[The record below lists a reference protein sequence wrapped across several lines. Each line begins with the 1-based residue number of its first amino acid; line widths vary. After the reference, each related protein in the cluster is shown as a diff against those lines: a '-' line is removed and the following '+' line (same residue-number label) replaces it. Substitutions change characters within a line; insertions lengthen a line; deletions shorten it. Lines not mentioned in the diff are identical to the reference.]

1 VKNKNQKGL
10 AIFLNAIYLIALGL
24 SFSFTSQQNLAD
36 DNDKNQSQNF
46 AECTIKQVL
55 SGSQVP
61 AQKISGESK
70 NSNSSNTFFTGLGS
84 FTYPSE
90 QKIVCDS
97 NSYLLRIHSLNLS
110 SNKAKLLYPFHFFW

>member
-1 VKNKNQKGL
+1 VKNTRQNGL
-10 AIFLNAIYLIALGL
+10 ALFLNAIYLIALGF

-46 AECTIKQVL
+46 AECTIKQML
-55 SGSQVP
+55 SGSQSP
-61 AQKISGESK
+61 ALKISGESK
-70 NSNSSNTFFTGLGS
+70 NSNSYNTFLTSLGS
-84 FTYPSE
+84 FAYPSE

-97 NSYLLRIHSLNLS
+97 NSYLLRIHSLSLS